1 MTIAHASWT
10 RRLTIITAL
19 VIGFA
24 GASAVDANADRGD
37 RRDRREDRRELRQ
50 ERRQDRRQL
59 RREDRR
65 ERRREYRQ
73 ERRRHRIHRVA
84 VPAGVA
90 PHCAVVP
97 GFTGSPMISLERID
111 STGAPRSASM
121 SRTSGSRRGTPSA
134 RRAGASITTHTAP
147 SPSRPSQLIACT
159 CTIAGTRRP
168 LCSPSDRRPRRARSS
183 APPAAAG
190 SRLLRSSLRTRS
202 GPVASGAFGLFSGG

>member
-1 MTIAHASWT
+1 MTIAHAAWT

-24 GASAVDANADRGD
+24 GASAVDANAHRGD

-97 GFTGSPMISLERID
+97 GFTGSPMISLGTDRFHWSASLGLYVPNLRIEARYAECPPRGSVYYD
-111 STGAPRSASM
+111 PYCSVPFANLTAYRVHMHDCGHPAALVLSVGSPPAPRSVV
-121 SRTSGSRRGTPSA
+121 GSA
-134 RRAGASITTHTAP
+134 R
-147 SPSRPSQLIACT
+147 C
-159 CTIAGTRRP
+159 
-168 LCSPSDRRPRRARSS
+168 
-183 APPAAAG
+183 
-190 SRLLRSSLRTRS
+190 
-202 GPVASGAFGLFSGG
+202 GG